1 MQLSVFFVCL
11 SFKKAKNM
19 ELSIHL
25 AKPNMPK
32 EVEMSSYHNTHEA
45 VIARC
50 KRGDRKAQYEIYKL
64 YSKAMYHVAL
74 RITGDTLEAEDV
86 LQEAFLTA
94 YDKIES
100 YRNEAAFG
108 AWLKRIV
115 VNVALNQV
123 RKRKYQFAEIEEN
136 EDYEDDTPK
145 QNQADEEMH
154 YQAEQIRKAIG
165 ALPDG
170 FRIVFSLYLL
180 EGYDHQEIA
189 EILGI
194 SVSTSKSQYNRAKKK
209 LQEML
214 K

>member
-1 MQLSVFFVCL
+1 M
-11 SFKKAKNM
+11 
-19 ELSIHL
+19 
-25 AKPNMPK
+25 
-32 EVEMSSYHNTHEA
+32 MSKVVAMSPYHNTHEA

-64 YSKAMYHVAL
+64 YSKAMYNVAL
-74 RITGDTLEAEDV
+74 RITEDTLEAEDV

-94 YDKIES
+94 FDKIES
-100 YRNEAAFG
+100 YRNEATFG

-123 RKRKYQFAEIEEN
+123 RRRKYQFADIEGN
-136 EDYEDDTPK
+136 EDYEDNTPK
-145 QNQADEEMH
+145 QTEVEEDMS
-154 YQAEQIRKAIG
+154 YQAEQILKAIS